1 MSRIK
6 RGVTRRA
13 RHRKILESAKGYYSS
28 RPRLVRVAREAVE
41 RGWKYAYRDRKQK
54 KREFRTLWIA
64 RINAAA
70 RMHGLSYS
78 RLIHG
83 LSEAGVEVDRKNLA
97 DLAVADPH
105 AFGALAELLSLRV
118 DDNLSVPLAAAL
130 GGALVLLVL

>member
-28 RPRLVRVAREAVE
+28 RHRLVRVAREAVE

-70 RMHGLSYS
+70 RIHGLSYS
-78 RLIHG
+78 RLVAG
-83 LSEAGVEVDRKNLA
+83 LKAAGVEVDRKILA
-97 DLAVADPH
+97 ELAMSDPK
-105 AFGALAELLSLRV
+105 AFGALAELAKSK
-118 DDNLSVPLAAAL
+118 AA
-130 GGALVLLVL
+130 

>member
-13 RHRKILESAKGYYSS
+13 RHRKILERAKGYYGS
-28 RPRLVRVAREAVE
+28 RHRLVRVAREAVE
-41 RGWKYAYRDRKQK
+41 RGWKYAYRDRKQR

-70 RMHGLSYS
+70 RLHGMSYS

-83 LSEAGVEVDRKNLA
+83 LALAGVEVDRKNLA
-97 DLAVADPH
+97 DLAVADPQ
-105 AFGALAELLSLRV
+105 AFGALAELAKA
-118 DDNLSVPLAAAL
+118 NA
-130 GGALVLLVL
+130 G

>member
-13 RHRKILESAKGYYSS
+13 RHRKILASAKGYYST
-28 RPRLVRVAREAVE
+28 RHRLVRVAREAVE

-70 RMHGLSYS
+70 RTHGLSYS

-83 LSEAGVEVDRKNLA
+83 LSVAGVEVDRKNLA
-97 DLAVADPH
+97 DLAVADPQ
-105 AFGALAELLSLRV
+105 AFGALAELAKA
-118 DDNLSVPLAAAL
+118 NA
-130 GGALVLLVL
+130 G

>member
-13 RHRKILESAKGYYSS
+13 RHRKILERAKGYYSS
-28 RPRLVRVAREAVE
+28 RHRLVRVAREAVE

-83 LSEAGVEVDRKNLA
+83 LSAAGVEVDRKNLA

-105 AFGALAELLSLRV
+105 AFGALAELAKANV
-118 DDNLSVPLAAAL
+118 
-130 GGALVLLVL
+130 G